1 MNKVYNCDIW
11 VLTNAIAVKGKQ
23 LLSIDRK
30 LVSLR
35 NEEFDMS
42 KTFIISFSRE
52 DFDKLNYTYTFFLY
66 EYVSDFDMDRFKKFF
81 YLNNT
86 KKEELELICE
96 KSTRSEIN
104 EKLKTLQISDE
115 MFKTDDLFLDF
126 KTNLKELIDN
136 VSDMYKV
143 GELILLYIVSSR
155 ISQIQFYTGNM
166 EESVKILKKKS
177 AEKIDKTLWNRYL
190 HLTLYGK
197 DDASL
202 DI

>member
-1 MNKVYNCDIW
+1 MTKVYNCDIW
-11 VLTNAIAVKGKQ
+11 VLTNAISVKGKQ

-81 YLNNT
+81 YLNTT
-86 KKEELELICE
+86 KKEDLTKICE
-96 KSTRSEIN
+96 SGTRADVNAKMKS
-104 EKLKTLQISDE
+104 LQISDE
-115 MFKTDDLFLDF
+115 MFKNDESFIDF
-126 KTNLKELIDN
+126 TKSLKELTENID
-136 VSDMYKV
+136 DLYKIW
-143 GELILLYIVSSR
+143 ELILLYIVSSR
-155 ISQIQFYTGNM
+155 ISPIQFYTWNM

-190 HLTLYGK
+190 HLTLYWK